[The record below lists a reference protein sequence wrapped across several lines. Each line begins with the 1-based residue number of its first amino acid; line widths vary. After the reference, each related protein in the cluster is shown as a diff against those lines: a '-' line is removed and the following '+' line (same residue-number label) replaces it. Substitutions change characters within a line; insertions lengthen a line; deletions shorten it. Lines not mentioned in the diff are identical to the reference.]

1 MKLLSAFLV
10 VVTLT
15 LALVWGISNTS
26 DERVAA
32 FPSSA
37 GGPATPFDPPAKPA
51 HLEVA
56 EGDVLAREDSA
67 QRLEVIEVEADLELP
82 DADWLLGA
90 PPPVEL
96 EHPNG
101 PWLLRHENGEIH
113 EQGAYENDLEI
124 GRWLWFY
131 EDGTRMAVGDFD
143 EGKRIG
149 SWTWWHDTGE
159 IMAEGQYRN
168 GEGFG
173 PWRTY
178 HEDGSRRGE
187 GHFSGDAKSGPW
199 VFWFPDGSV
208 DEDDSGYYEA
218 GVRVD

>member
-26 DERVAA
+26 DKGVAA
-32 FPSSA
+32 VHSWA
-37 GGPATPFDPPAKPA
+37 GGPATPFDPPRKPA
-51 HLEVA
+51 RLEVA
-56 EGDVLAREDSA
+56 HVKSEAREASA
-67 QRLEVIEVEADLELP
+67 ERLEVTDAVAELDLP
-82 DADWLLGA
+82 DSDWMLGA
-90 PPPVEL
+90 PPEIEP
-96 EHPNG
+96 EHPDG

-113 EQGAYENDLEI
+113 EQGAYEDDLEI

-143 EGKRIG
+143 QGNRIG

-159 IMAEGQYRN
+159 LMAEGQYRD

-187 GHFSGDAKSGPW
+187 GHFSGDEKSGPW
-199 VFWFPDGSV
+199 VFWNPDGSV
-208 DEDDSGYYEA
+208 DEEDSGYYEA
-218 GVRVD
+218 GALVE